1 MAEPVGP
8 APGGVE
14 EPIVVS
20 IPPPSGPQQPP
31 ESTAGEVPKDGAE
44 LSIAVAGDNGASD
57 PAPPQA
63 TAIDASQTAPSPATL
78 PSTSTPLQP
87 TPPVHAIP
95 TLTPTSATPTAPLDT
110 PPEIP
115 PPVAAPLPPPSLTST
130 HSHPTTSLSL
140 SSTFPPTSNPPASLS
155 TSPSSTDTQTLTSAR
170 AALEATILSTGTAY
184 THPIEA
190 RALDL
195 HAMNI
200 ALATQQTQLLSAT
213 GALAKEIDRLAKL
226 AEEGGR
232 RLKEAGALDVWAE
245 VLEGD
250 LAAVEECLRIVEGGG
265 EERCESCGGDL
276 AAVEEDAVR
285 WCGGCDGLW
294 HAGCC
299 GEEGVSVDAEGEAD
313 GEVDKDGEV
322 EWRCRE
328 CALREDLEAMVGEL
342 GGFVDDEM
350 DTSGEITVEPPRG
363 DVVHDGGGEAV
374 MEEARGWK
382 GKGVVYPQDEDVN
395 MEAEGAVAGEE
406 VGAIGD
412 SVAGGA
418 DVLEKPVVHADIPSD
433 SKQAD
438 PIQSHEATDAPN
450 SGDRPLEMDLSELE
464 VAPPR
469 RAVWTWGV

>member
-1 MAEPVGP
+1 
-8 APGGVE
+8 
-14 EPIVVS
+14 
-20 IPPPSGPQQPP
+20 
-31 ESTAGEVPKDGAE
+31 TALLA
-44 LSIAVAGDNGASD
+44 
-57 PAPPQA
+57 
-63 TAIDASQTAPSPATL
+63 
-78 PSTSTPLQP
+78 STST
-87 TPPVHAIP
+87 
-95 TLTPTSATPTAPLDT
+95 
-110 PPEIP
+110 
-115 PPVAAPLPPPSLTST
+115 
-130 HSHPTTSLSL
+130 
-140 SSTFPPTSNPPASLS
+140 ASLS

-190 RALDL
+190 RARDL

-200 ALATQQTQLLSAT
+200 ALATQQAQLLSAT
-213 GALAKEIDRLAKL
+213 GALAKENDRLAKL
-226 AEEGGR
+226 AEEGSR

-265 EERCESCGGDL
+265 EEHCESCGGDL
-276 AAVEEDAVR
+276 AAVDEDAVR

-299 GEEGVSVDAEGEAD
+299 GEEGVSVDTAGETEG
-313 GEVDKDGEV
+313 GVDRDAEV

-363 DVVHDGGGEAV
+363 DLIHDGRGEMVYDEGGEAV
-374 MEEARGWK
+374 MEEARNWK
-382 GKGVVYPQDEDVN
+382 GKGVVYPQDEDVKV
-395 MEAEGAVAGEE
+395 AEDGVERGEE
-406 VGAIGD
+406 VGA
-412 SVAGGA
+412 VGGA
-418 DVLEKPVVHADIPSD
+418 VEEGGATGGAEELEKLDVHADTLSD

-438 PIQSHEATDAPN
+438 PIQSQEVTDAPN

-464 VAPPR
+464 VAPR